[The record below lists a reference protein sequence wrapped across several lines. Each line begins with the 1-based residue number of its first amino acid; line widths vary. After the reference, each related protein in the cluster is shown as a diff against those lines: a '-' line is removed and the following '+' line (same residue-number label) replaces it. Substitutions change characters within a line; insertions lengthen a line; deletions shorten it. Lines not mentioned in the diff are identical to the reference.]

1 MKTYETILNL
11 KNGET
16 VELGNSPIGGCKVR
30 RTAKGSIAT
39 NSNGNWYV
47 KEQDFVNC
55 FGNLNAI
62 GLQSLEYAVKSPRG
76 A

>member
-1 MKTYETILNL
+1 MKTYETITNL

-16 VELGNSPIGGCKVR
+16 VDLGNSSVGGCKVR
-30 RTAKGSIAT
+30 RTKKGAIAT
-39 NSNGNWYV
+39 NSNGNWYI
-47 KEQDFVNC
+47 KEQDIAKC

-62 GLQSLEYAVKSPRG
+62 GLQSLEYATQSPKG